1 MKTTAEIIAVMQA
14 HEDGKEIEYRNGYYP
29 TWKRTPNP
37 LWDWST
43 TDYRVKPEPE
53 YIPFTF
59 EDAEFLLG
67 KVVKNKKEN
76 FLTVITWCFN
86 EAVNMGDFKQLLCDY
101 TFLDGSPCGK
111 IKK

>member
-43 TDYRVKPEPE
+43 TDYRVKPEE
-53 YIPFTF
+53 YIPFAF
-59 EDAEFLLG
+59 EDAEFLIG
-67 KVVKNKKEN
+67 KLVMHKTAIYNN
-76 FLTVITWCFN
+76 YSFQAT
-86 EAVNMGDFKQLLCDY
+86 NMGGYKNYWKITLL
-101 TFLDGSPCGK
+101 LMAHHSEN
-111 IKK
+111 